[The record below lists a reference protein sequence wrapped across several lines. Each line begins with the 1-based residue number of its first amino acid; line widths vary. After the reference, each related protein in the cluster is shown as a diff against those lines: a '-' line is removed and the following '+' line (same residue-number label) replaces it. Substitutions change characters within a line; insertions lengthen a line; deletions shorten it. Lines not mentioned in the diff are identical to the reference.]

1 MFVQVCG
8 DPRADEATEGG
19 RPLPPLRMVA
29 RRLAP
34 LVALLLPLAALAQDG
49 LPVGFGF
56 AYLGGTDGQPVVT
69 TSNRAIEAYRSGNVA
84 AGGGGAAATGG
95 GPD

>member
-1 MFVQVCG
+1 MILTRSTASVPGCP
-8 DPRADEATEGG
+8 DWSHTADANDANATNPNYGCATNSNYAA
-19 RPLPPLRMVA
+19 MVA
-29 RRLAP
+29 NPEDLIRGRES
-34 LVALLLPLAALAQDG
+34 
-49 LPVGFGF
+49 
-56 AYLGGTDGQPVVT
+56 DGQPVVT